1 MISVTDFVSL
11 PKTDAHNH
19 LNLGMRYASYV
30 PWAGFY
36 IPDFPRK
43 MSGLEEMH
51 DVIGMYTRTR
61 TRTAKDVQDLITLS
75 IQDAIADGVTILEG
89 SVDIS
94 FVHNCSNNID
104 SFLSMIEK
112 LKSKFS
118 NSINF
123 IPELGMGKTFDKAKI
138 KKWAPVCMESGL
150 FKSIDLYGP
159 EVMDG
164 IEEFKDIFDTA
175 AKLGIKKKAHVGEFS
190 DAKSVRDFVEYFDLD
205 EVQHGIGAA
214 QDEKVIEFLIKR
226 DVRLNITPASNVML
240 SAVTSLEQHPIKK
253 LVQAGVRVS
262 IATDDLLFFNK
273 SVSEQCA
280 DLVNAG
286 LFTKQEVITLL
297 TNSVN
302 DYKK

>member
-1 MISVTDFVSL
+1 MTSVTDFVSL
-11 PKTDAHNH
+11 PKVDAHNH

-61 TRTAKDVQDLITLS
+61 TRTAKDAQDLITLS
-75 IQDAIADGVTILEG
+75 IQDAIADGVTVLEG

-94 FVHNCSNNID
+94 FVHHCSNSID
-104 SFLSMIEK
+104 SFLVMIEK
-112 LKSKFS
+112 LLSKFS
-118 NSINF
+118 NSITF
-123 IPELGMGKTFDKAKI
+123 LPELGMGKTFDKAKI
-138 KKWAPVCMESGL
+138 KKWAPACMESGL

-159 EVMDG
+159 EVMEG
-164 IEEFKDIFDTA
+164 IDEFKDIFDKA
-175 AKLGIKKKAHVGEFS
+175 SKLGIKKKAHVGEFS
-190 DAKSVRDFVEYFDLD
+190 DAKSVHDFVDYFDLD

-214 QDEKVIEFLIKR
+214 QDEKVMEFLKKR
-226 DVRLNITPASNVML
+226 DIRLNITPASNVML
-240 SAVTSLEQHPIKK
+240 SAVPSLDQHPIKK
-253 LVQAGVRVS
+253 LVEAGIRVT

-286 LFTKQEVITLL
+286 VFTKQEVVDLL
-297 TNSVN
+297 SKSVS
-302 DYKK
+302 DYT

>member
-11 PKTDAHNH
+11 PKVDAHNH

-61 TRTAKDVQDLITLS
+61 TRTAKDAQDLITLS

-89 SVDIS
+89 SIDIS
-94 FVHNCSNNID
+94 FVHHCNNNID
-104 SFLSMIEK
+104 TFLTMIEK
-112 LKSKFS
+112 ILSKFS
-118 NSINF
+118 NSITF
-123 IPELGMGKTFDKAKI
+123 LPELGMGKTFDKSKI
-138 KKWAPVCMESGL
+138 KKWAPACMESGL

-159 EVMDG
+159 EVIEG
-164 IEEFKDIFDTA
+164 IDEFKDIFDA
-175 AKLGIKKKAHVGEFS
+175 ASRLNIKKKAHVGEFS
-190 DAKSVRDFVEYFDLD
+190 DAKSVRDFIEYFDLD

-214 QDEKVIEFLIKR
+214 QDEKVIEFIKQR
-226 DVRLNITPASNVML
+226 NVRLNITPASNVML
-240 SAVTSLEQHPIKK
+240 SAVPSLEEHPIKK
-253 LVQAGVRVS
+253 LVQSGVKVS
-262 IATDDLLFFNK
+262 IATDDLLFFNR

-297 TNSVN
+297 ANSVN

>member
-11 PKTDAHNH
+11 PKVDAHNH

-30 PWAGFY
+30 PWAGFF

-51 DVIGMYTRTR
+51 EVIGMYTRTR
-61 TRTAKDVQDLITLS
+61 TRTAKDAQDLITLS

-89 SVDIS
+89 SIDIS
-94 FVHNCSNNID
+94 FVHHCNNNID

-112 LKSKFS
+112 LLSKFS
-118 NSINF
+118 NSITF
-123 IPELGMGKTFDKAKI
+123 LPELGMGKTFDKSKI
-138 KKWAPVCMESGL
+138 NKWAPACMESGL

-159 EVMDG
+159 EVMEG
-164 IEEFKDIFDTA
+164 IDEFKDIFDTA
-175 AKLGIKKKAHVGEFS
+175 SKLNIKKKAHVGEFS
-190 DAKSVRDFVEYFDLD
+190 DAKSVRDFIEYFDLD

-214 QDEKVIEFLIKR
+214 QDEKVIELIKER
-226 DVRLNITPASNVML
+226 NVRLNITPASNVML
-240 SAVTSLEQHPIKK
+240 SAVPSLEEHPIKK
-253 LVQAGVRVS
+253 LVQAGVKVS
-262 IATDDLLFFNK
+262 IATDDLLFFNR

-297 TNSVN
+297 ANSVN

>member
-11 PKTDAHNH
+11 PKVDAHNH

-61 TRTAKDVQDLITLS
+61 TRTAKDAQDLITLS

-89 SVDIS
+89 SIDIS
-94 FVHNCSNNID
+94 FVHHCNNNID
-104 SFLSMIEK
+104 TFLTMIEK
-112 LKSKFS
+112 ILSKFS
-118 NSINF
+118 NSITF
-123 IPELGMGKTFDKAKI
+123 LPELGMGKTFDKLKI
-138 KKWAPVCMESGL
+138 KKWAPACMESGL

-159 EVMDG
+159 EVIEG
-164 IEEFKDIFDTA
+164 IDEFKDIFDA
-175 AKLGIKKKAHVGEFS
+175 ASRLNIKKKAHVGEFS
-190 DAKSVRDFVEYFDLD
+190 DAKSVRDFIEYFDLD

-214 QDEKVIEFLIKR
+214 QDEKVIEFIKKR
-226 DVRLNITPASNVML
+226 NVRLNITPASNVML
-240 SAVTSLEQHPIKK
+240 SAVPSLEEHPIKK
-253 LVQAGVRVS
+253 LVQSGVKVS
-262 IATDDLLFFNK
+262 IATDDLLFFNR

-297 TNSVN
+297 ANSVN